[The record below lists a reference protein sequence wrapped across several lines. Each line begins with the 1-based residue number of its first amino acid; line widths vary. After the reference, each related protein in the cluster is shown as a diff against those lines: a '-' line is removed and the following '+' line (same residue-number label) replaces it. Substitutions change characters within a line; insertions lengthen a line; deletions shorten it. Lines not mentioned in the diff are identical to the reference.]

1 MINHP
6 AVAYIGPFFVFIAFL
21 AGGKY
26 LPIPPGAE
34 QILRF
39 LVIAAAIW
47 YFSRHLVSF
56 KLKAPIAS
64 IGLGI
69 AVFLLWIGPDSL
81 FPGYRNHWLFQNSLM
96 GTLQVSMPPGLLQD
110 HFQLILRM
118 ARAALLVPIL
128 EELFWRGWLMR
139 WLINEDFQQVPLGT
153 YTAYSL
159 VVTAVLF
166 ALEHG
171 PYWEVG
177 LATGLIYNWWMTRTK
192 SLPDLYVTHGVTN
205 LCLSLYVIATGK
217 WEYWM

>member
-6 AVAYIGPFFVFIAFL
+6 AAAYVGPFVVFIAFL

-26 LPIPPGAE
+26 LPIPAGAE

-47 YFSRHLVSF
+47 FFSRHLVSF
-56 KLKAPIAS
+56 KLKAPITS

-69 AVFLLWIGPDSL
+69 AVFLLWIGPDTL
-81 FPGYRNHWLFQNSLM
+81 IPGYRNHWLFQNSMM

-110 HFQLILRM
+110 YFQLVLRM

-139 WLINEDFQQVPLGT
+139 WLINEDFTQVPLGA

-166 ALEHG
+166 GLEHG

-177 LATGLIYNWWMTRTK
+177 LATGLIYNWWMIRTK
-192 SLPDLYVTHGVTN
+192 SLPDMYLTHGVTN